1 MTKKTVFKLLSVR
14 MTPDAYAELQAK
26 AGDMT
31 LSAYAR
37 ATLLGDNAPKIKTR
51 NKAPVKDYE
60 ALGRVLG
67 LLGKSDLAAS
77 LAVLAKAAR
86 NGSLPVAPE
95 TEAALLKASSDIQ
108 AMRNA
113 LIKALG
119 LKE

>member
-1 MTKKTVFKLLSVR
+1 MTKKTAYKLLSVR
-14 MTPDAYAELQAK
+14 MTPEAYAELQAK

-37 ATLLGDNAPKIKTR
+37 AYLLGANAPKIQTC

-60 ALGRVLG
+60 ALGRALG

-95 TEAALLKASSDIQ
+95 TEAALLKACADIG
-108 AMRNA
+108 AMRDA

-119 LKE
+119 LKK